1 MFREQKDRFLEKAQA
16 ESAFAP
22 LEDVEGYLAQFVA
35 KRPDLFGS
43 IDDHAVRI
51 LAFFSCLCFP
61 FVRSFVGLLS
71 FIVIRCSAASMG
83 VRPFPC
89 QISAS

>member
-1 MFREQKDRFLEKAQA
+1 MFWCVCREQKDRFLEKAQA

-43 IDDHAVRI
+43 VDDHAVGHF
-51 LAFFSCLCFP
+51 LVFSVHSADLCGELLFGALLWW
-61 FVRSFVGLLS
+61 RGLQ
-71 FIVIRCSAASMG
+71 R
-83 VRPFPC
+83 
-89 QISAS
+89 

>member
-1 MFREQKDRFLEKAQA
+1 MFFREQKDRFLEKAQA

-43 IDDHAVRI
+43 VDDHAVSHCI
-51 LAFFSCLCFP
+51 CLRVP
-61 FVRSFVGLLS
+61 LSVVLSLSSALVRSL
-71 FIVIRCSAASMG
+71 CG
-83 VRPFPC
+83 VV
-89 QISAS
+89 